1 MSISQTVA
9 YRVCW
14 MRVSNRKYPETY
26 CSCICSVA
34 CVRVCASVCVCAHF
48 LNICQSGALYPQK
61 RESRNFFAIFVFV
74 VCLPAC
80 LGDFH
85 SITSLV
91 FFSVRWAWLVYFLL
105 FSLVFFSYVV
115 IFGHLLPAY
124 LLRSPQATYA
134 TACTHILAAVRVVRV
149 LLSFDFAARRIASKL
164 VMPNALSEC
173 LETLPVLL
181 LFVFGFTF
189 LLCHILWWPLTHTH
203 AHTAKPGIVQ
213 FALAAST
220 LARSLALLVWRSHWK

>member
-14 MRVSNRKYPETY
+14 MRVSNRKYPETC

-105 FSLVFFSYVV
+105 FSLVFFLTLLFSGICCLPTYYVLLKRLMRLRARTFLRLFV
-115 IFGHLLPAY
+115 LSVFFFHLISLQGELPA
-124 LLRSPQATYA
+124 
-134 TACTHILAAVRVVRV
+134 
-149 LLSFDFAARRIASKL
+149 
-164 VMPNALSEC
+164 N
-173 LETLPVLL
+173 
-181 LFVFGFTF
+181 
-189 LLCHILWWPLTHTH
+189 
-203 AHTAKPGIVQ
+203 
-213 FALAAST
+213 
-220 LARSLALLVWRSHWK
+220 